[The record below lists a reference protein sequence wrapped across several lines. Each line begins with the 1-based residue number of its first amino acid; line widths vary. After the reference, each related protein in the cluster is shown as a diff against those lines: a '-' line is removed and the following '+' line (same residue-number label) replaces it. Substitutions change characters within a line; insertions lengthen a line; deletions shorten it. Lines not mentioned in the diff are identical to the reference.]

1 MPARATRTQTAGSSF
16 SLTDYLLCHAF
27 HIAAHK
33 AIAQRNEFPVGLEPA
48 ILRRLIQEKDGHDD
62 QVAVREDLG
71 DAERAAC
78 QLLFRDRLARETLI
92 GEAGQL
98 GVAVRAGQLFKA
110 SHDDLLVRGVVRE
123 VGSLGLQAGK
133 GIGPGVRVH
142 HPVPLHHGDA
152 PGPAARAHLAPGL
165 RRRRKPVRLIV
176 PYPAGGATDF
186 FARTVF
192 TKMSESLG
200 QQVVVENRPGA
211 GTAIG
216 ASEVARSTPDG
227 YTLLL
232 GDAGTYAFN
241 PTLYRK
247 LSYDPMKDF
256 APVSLTGRFALILAV
271 NPAVQTASV
280 KEFVAAAKRSPG
292 AIDYGAPGP
301 GSPIHL
307 AMEFF
312 KQRADIIMTPIP
324 YKGGA
329 DAMTDLIGGRISAM
343 FPDIAS
349 ALPQI
354 RGGKL
359 RALAVASDKR
369 VAALPEL
376 PTLGESGYPGFEAW
390 AWQGFVAPAGPSRPG
405 VMKLH
410 PEGRTS
416 AKRRAG
422 GRCSR
427 CRARC

>member
-1 MPARATRTQTAGSSF
+1 MRLSMLKPLPAAAGVLMGGVVCAQS
-16 SLTDYLLCHAF
+16 YPA
-27 HIAAHK
+27 K
-33 AIAQRNEFPVGLEPA
+33 AI
-48 ILRRLIQEKDGHDD
+48 RL
-62 QVAVREDLG
+62 V
-71 DAERAAC
+71 
-78 QLLFRDRLARETLI
+78 
-92 GEAGQL
+92 
-98 GVAVRAGQLFKA
+98 
-110 SHDDLLVRGVVRE
+110 
-123 VGSLGLQAGK
+123 
-133 GIGPGVRVH
+133 
-142 HPVPLHHGDA
+142 
-152 PGPAARAHLAPGL
+152 
-165 RRRRKPVRLIV
+165 V

-186 FARTVF
+186 FARLVF
-192 TKMSESLG
+192 PKMGEALG
-200 QQVVVENRPGA
+200 EPIVVENRPGA

-216 ASEVARSTPDG
+216 ASEVARSAPDG

-247 LSYDPMKDF
+247 LSYDPVKDF
-256 APVSLTGRFALILAV
+256 APGSLTGRFALILAG
-271 NPAVQTASV
+271 NPAVQNASV

-376 PTLGESGYPGFEAW
+376 PTLGESGYPGFAAW
-390 AWQGFVAPAGPSRPG
+390 AWQCFVAPAGTPRA
-405 VMKLH
+405 VLLKLNAEVARGMAD
-410 PEGRTS
+410 PAIRQRLRGGG
-416 AKRRAG
+416 AAPRAQP
-422 GRCSR
+422 
-427 CRARC
+427 

>member
-1 MPARATRTQTAGSSF
+1 MLAVLVAA
-16 SLTDYLLCHAF
+16 LAA
-27 HIAAHK
+27 IAA
-33 AIAQRNEFPVGLEPA
+33 VL
-48 ILRRLIQEKDGHDD
+48 
-62 QVAVREDLG
+62 
-71 DAERAAC
+71 
-78 QLLFRDRLARETLI
+78 
-92 GEAGQL
+92 
-98 GVAVRAGQLFKA
+98 
-110 SHDDLLVRGVVRE
+110 S
-123 VGSLGLQAGK
+123 VGS
-133 GIGPGVRVH
+133 
-142 HPVPLHHGDA
+142 DA
-152 PGPAARAHLAPGL
+152 LAQSYPT
-165 RRRRKPVRLIV
+165 KPIRLIV

-186 FARTVF
+186 FARLVF
-192 TKMSESLG
+192 PKVGDALG

-216 ASEVARSTPDG
+216 AGEVARSAPDG

-247 LSYDPMKDF
+247 LSYDPVKDF

-349 ALPQI
+349 ALPPI

-359 RALAVASDKR
+359 RALPPARDKR
-369 VAALPEL
+369 GAAPPE
-376 PTLGESGYPGFEAW
+376 PPPLGESGYPGFEAW
-390 AWQGFVAPAGPSRPG
+390 AWQGFVAPAGTPRAV
-405 VMKLH
+405 VMKLNAEFARVMAD
-410 PEGRTS
+410 PAIRQRLAESGFEPRTS
-416 AKRRAG
+416 TPEEIGAYPKSENPKG
-422 GRCSR
+422 GPGIRGNPLNPGL
-427 CRARC
+427 

>member
-1 MPARATRTQTAGSSF
+1 MRGLALAA
-16 SLTDYLLCHAF
+16 AA
-27 HIAAHK
+27 IAA
-33 AIAQRNEFPVGLEPA
+33 A
-48 ILRRLIQEKDGHDD
+48 
-62 QVAVREDLG
+62 
-71 DAERAAC
+71 
-78 QLLFRDRLARETLI
+78 
-92 GEAGQL
+92 
-98 GVAVRAGQLFKA
+98 
-110 SHDDLLVRGVVRE
+110 
-123 VGSLGLQAGK
+123 
-133 GIGPGVRVH
+133 
-142 HPVPLHHGDA
+142 
-152 PGPAARAHLAPGL
+152 PAAQAQAYPA
-165 RRRRKPVRLIV
+165 KPVRLIV

-216 ASEVARSTPDG
+216 ASEVARSAPDG

-247 LSYDPMKDF
+247 LSYDPVKDF

-271 NPAVQTASV
+271 NPAVQTGSV
-280 KEFVAAAKRSPG
+280 KEFVDAARRSPG
-292 AIDYGAPGP
+292 NI
-301 GSPIHL
+301 
-307 AMEFF
+307 
-312 KQRADIIMTPIP
+312 DIIMTPIP

-390 AWQGFVAPAGPSRPG
+390 AWQGFVAPAGTPRAV
-405 VMKLH
+405 VMKLNAEFARVMAD
-410 PEGRTS
+410 PATRQRLAESGFEPRTS
-416 AKRRAG
+416 TPEEFGAYLKSEIAKWAQVIRE
-422 GRCSR
+422 SR
-427 CRARC
+427 ISLD